1 MADNDSWRRLG
12 IVIGGMGNAADDA
25 YRERLSSNLTLGQ
38 KGTTLQRGQM
48 ELEGLVGL
56 GDRLVAAGMT
66 PEQAAVVSAA
76 AYSNSGSD
84 ISSALEGLGKAQEQR
99 FRQSSVDAALA
110 GNWNDANANLFG
122 VASGPQALAT
132 VEGDTLLGNRFVEG
146 GDMRGPTAIGGQR
159 ISTMQ
164 AQSRA
169 SDASAANSYA
179 SAARTQQGMGIDA
192 AEFGL
197 KRAGQWNPGGT
208 AAAGSKPI
216 PVGALNK
223 LLDVEDALGATEA
236 LNSIIQKH
244 SQRLANGELD
254 LGPMGSL
261 LARGRTAAGMAT
273 DGDVAINEW
282 NADLTRIVNESLR
295 LNKGVQTE
303 GDAQRAANELMS
315 ANDPRTAARAL
326 RRLAEFNTLAVQL
339 QQRKAGLIRGNYGQG
354 QPGIGDRAVAPPAAA
369 PAARRRFNPATGR
382 IE

>member
-25 YRERLSSNLTLGQ
+25 YRERLSGNLTLGQ

-56 GDRLVAAGMT
+56 GDRLVSAGMT

-84 ISSALEGLGKAQEQR
+84 ISAALEGLGKAQQQR
-99 FRQSSVDAALA
+99 FRQGSVDEALGGDWDRANAYRMGLDPGPTALA
-110 GNWNDANANLFG
+110 AI
-122 VASGPQALAT
+122 Q
-132 VEGDTLLGNRFVEG
+132 GDMLLGNRFVEG

-179 SAARTQQGMGIDA
+179 SAARTRQSTGIDA

-208 AAAGSKPI
+208 AATGAKPI

-236 LNSIIQKH
+236 LNTIIQKH
-244 SQRLANGELD
+244 SSRLANGELD
-254 LGPMGSL
+254 LGPMDSL

-315 ANDPRTAARAL
+315 ASDPRTAARAL